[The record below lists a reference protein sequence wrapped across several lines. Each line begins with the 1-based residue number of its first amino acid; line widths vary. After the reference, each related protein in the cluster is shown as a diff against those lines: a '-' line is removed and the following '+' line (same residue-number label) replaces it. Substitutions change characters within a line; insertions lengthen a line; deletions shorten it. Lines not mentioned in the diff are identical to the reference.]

1 MPIPLPR
8 LHDLLRVW
16 SNQVFQTILD
26 QYFRFQRVCSE
37 FGSQLDETRPFQEED
52 LQDHWSRK
60 LGLLCQSEIES
71 YFETAAG
78 TCVAGQINFAT
89 YHIFFGFMVEKFDT
103 AVENV
108 IRPFRFLLLFIFVG
122 VVYNEA

>member
-1 MPIPLPR
+1 MSIPLPR
-8 LHDLLRVW
+8 LRDLLSVW
-16 SNQVFQTILD
+16 SNQVLQAILD
-26 QYFRFQRVCSE
+26 QYFRFLGVGGE
-37 FGSQLDETRPFQEED
+37 LGSQLDETRPFQEED

-71 YFETAAG
+71 YFEAAAG

-89 YHIFFGFMVEKFDT
+89 YHVFFGFMVEKFDA

-108 IRPFRFLLLFIFVG
+108 IGPFRFWLLFIFVG
-122 VVYNEA
+122 VVNNEA